1 MRYVEPLLETS
12 HNLITTHT
20 NFQPDIAI
28 KNVTLKYP
36 GNKKNSLD
44 AVNLKISS
52 GEFIAIVG
60 ESGAGKTTLVDILL
74 GVIEPTAG
82 SIEISGLPPLSSISK
97 WPGSIAYVPQNGVLL
112 NGSIK
117 KNVCI
122 VFDYDGV
129 EDDLVWEALSAAQL
143 DSFVK
148 SSRAGLQT
156 EVGEKGGS
164 LSGGQKQRLCIA
176 RALVTKP
183 KLVVLDEATSALDG
197 ATELNVSESI
207 QSLRGTATVVTV
219 AHRLSTVRSADK
231 VVYMK
236 EGKILAV
243 ETFDDLRVK
252 FPDFDYQAKLMGL

>member
-1 MRYVEPLLETS
+1 M
-12 HNLITTHT
+12 
-20 NFQPDIAI
+20 
-28 KNVTLKYP
+28 
-36 GNKKNSLD
+36 
-44 AVNLKISS
+44 KISS

-74 GVIEPTAG
+74 GIIEPTSG
-82 SIEISGLPPLSSISK
+82 SIEISGSTPLSSIAK
-97 WPGSIAYVPQNGVLL
+97 WPGAIAYVPQNGVLL

-117 KNVCI
+117 KNICLG
-122 VFDYDGV
+122 FDEDEV
-129 EDDLVWEALSAAQL
+129 EDGLVWDALRIAQL
-143 DSFVK
+143 ESFVK
-148 SSRAGLQT
+148 NSRFGLQT
-156 EVGEKGGS
+156 AVGEKGGL

-197 ATELNVSESI
+197 ATELNVSEAI

-219 AHRLSTVRSADK
+219 AHRLSTVRNADK

-236 EGKILAV
+236 EGKIMAI

-252 FPDFDYQAKLMGL
+252 FPDFDFQAKLMGL